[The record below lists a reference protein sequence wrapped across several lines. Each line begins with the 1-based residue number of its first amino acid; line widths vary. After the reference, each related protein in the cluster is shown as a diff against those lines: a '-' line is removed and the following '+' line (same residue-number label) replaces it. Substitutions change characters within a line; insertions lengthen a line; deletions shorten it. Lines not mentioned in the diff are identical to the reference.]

1 MPEPGYSRL
10 CRVQSLRFQ
19 VSVFRWQVSVNRRQ
33 KTEVRVQKTEGSL
46 LISSHSR
53 CSMSSEACKEALLEG
68 TRETSKMWRIK
79 YRARPRRPRKCTL
92 HSIEESCYISVSMIT
107 STSTRTSTRTSR
119 IYLMIPVIE
128 NRKPPDTRHL
138 TPALQR
144 NAI

>member
-79 YRARPRRPRKCTL
+79 YRPRRPRKCTL
-92 HSIEESCYISVSMIT
+92 HSIEESCYISVSMI
-107 STSTRTSTRTSR
+107 TSTRTSR